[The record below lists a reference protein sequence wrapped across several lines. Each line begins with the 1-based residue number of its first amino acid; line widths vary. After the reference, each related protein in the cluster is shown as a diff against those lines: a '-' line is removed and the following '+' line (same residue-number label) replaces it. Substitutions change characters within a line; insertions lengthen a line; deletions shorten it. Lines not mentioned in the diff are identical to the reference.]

1 VSLYLAEGEIVAL
14 LGRNGAGKT
23 TTLRSIMGLTP
34 PWSGSI
40 RFLGMELVGRKTH
53 EISRLGIA
61 YVPDDRRIFPDLTVE
76 ENLEIAAKYR
86 HKTSNGWTL
95 QKVYEL
101 FPILETLRSRKGGT
115 LSGGEQKMLAIGR
128 ALMQNPKLLLLD
140 EPSEGLG
147 PIIVRSL
154 IQKIHEIAKAGVTI
168 LIADQN
174 LKFCRRVASRG
185 YIMDKGRIVYQGKME
200 EIWHD
205 KELLSKYITV

>member
-1 VSLYLAEGEIVAL
+1 
-14 LGRNGAGKT
+14 
-23 TTLRSIMGLTP
+23 
-34 PWSGSI
+34 
-40 RFLGMELVGRKTH
+40 
-53 EISRLGIA
+53 
-61 YVPDDRRIFPDLTVE
+61 
-76 ENLEIAAKYR
+76 
-86 HKTSNGWTL
+86 
-95 QKVYEL
+95 
-101 FPILETLRSRKGGT
+101 
-115 LSGGEQKMLAIGR
+115 MLAIGR